1 MIRLLSKSEALDHF
15 LALSPEDRYCRFCV
29 PATDD
34 YIAAYVKNASGFFY
48 GDMHWSTGKSLVP
61 IPIAAGVVHIFH
73 HKKSNSTE
81 VAVSV
86 LSDFKGKHIGSKLM
100 YFAQGISEMYHSD
113 RLIIS
118 GLGQNSPMIQLA
130 KSCGYNV
137 KTECGEFEGHATTI
151 GADLKTIAD
160 NNIKLFKIML
170 GTTNE

>member
-1 MIRLLSKSEALDHF
+1 MIRLLSKSEALEHF
-15 LALSPEDRYCRFCV
+15 LELSAEDRYCRFCV
-29 PATDD
+29 PASDD
-34 YIAAYVKNASGFFY
+34 YITAYIKNASGFFY
-48 GDMHWSTGKSLVP
+48 GDIQLSPLMPRP
-61 IPIAAGVVHIFH
+61 IVAGVVHIFH

-81 VAVSV
+81 IAVSV
-86 LSDFKGKHIGSKLM
+86 LSDYKGKHIGSRLM

-137 KTECGEFEGHATTI
+137 KTECGEFEGEARTI
-151 GADLKTIAD
+151 GADLKTITE

-170 GTTNE
+170 GSINE